1 MKRFGYILLAL
12 FAAISGVCAMQ
23 AARPAAKTVV
33 ETAVA
38 KLRKAP
44 SVKASFT
51 VTNAS
56 GKSAGT
62 LTICGKCFMMDT
74 PELKVWFDGKTQWAY
89 SPSGG
94 EVNVTEPTPAELAES
109 NPLSVLTN
117 MTSAYACRRLS
128 SSAAADK
135 IELTPKGRTDIAKA
149 VITFNPSTGYPA
161 EIVAYGT
168 DRSVT
173 TISIRSL
180 TAGKALAA
188 STFRF
193 NAAKYPG
200 VEVVDLR

>member
-1 MKRFGYILLAL
+1 
-12 FAAISGVCAMQ
+12 
-23 AARPAAKTVV
+23 
-33 ETAVA
+33 
-38 KLRKAP
+38 
-44 SVKASFT
+44 
-51 VTNAS
+51 
-56 GKSAGT
+56 
-62 LTICGKCFMMDT
+62 
-74 PELKVWFDGKTQWAY
+74 
-89 SPSGG
+89 
-94 EVNVTEPTPAELAES
+94 
-109 NPLSVLTN
+109 